1 MSHVTVAAT
10 ETDVA
15 EAAMRD
21 PDMRALKTGLSA
33 FLVVTAFFSI
43 SVNILLLVSPL
54 YMLQVYDRVLTSGS
68 METLILISVLAGGLM
83 VTYVFAE
90 SARRHALALA
100 ARFLH
105 RRFGEKLFNVNFAE
119 SRADGSLQ
127 KDLSD
132 LTVVQSFF
140 SNGLILP
147 VFDLPFTPCF
157 LLVLYLIHPLLGWLG
172 VAGAGLLLLIT
183 ILAELAAREPE
194 KTAQSV
200 ERASQDFASG
210 LAGQQSAIVSMGMAR
225 QAFQGWSSRKALS
238 DQLSLGTAKS
248 SNFFGALTRGLR
260 QTLQMGALG
269 LGGWLV
275 LQHVATPGVIIAGS
289 IVMGRALAPID
300 QCVGMWRQIIR
311 ARKSW
316 KNVRQRAANPLAKQ
330 DEYTPMPRPDP
341 RLELI
346 NLEVGHP
353 GAEQRVLPRFSLT
366 LERGTVL
373 AIVGPSGIG
382 KSTLLQTLTGVWS
395 PLDGQVTLGG
405 RDLHEWNQNDRGQYV
420 GYLPQDVELL
430 PGTVVQNIARF
441 TQADSA
447 QVIATAKD
455 CGAHEMVSALADG
468 YDTVIGPGGAQ
479 ISAGQKQA
487 IGLARA
493 LFGAPPL
500 LALDEPSANLDEFT
514 IAKLTRTLAA
524 QRAAGHVVLIATHDV
539 RMIQA
544 ADRVLLLNKNEIKLV
559 GADAYRAAI
568 ANKLQP
574 ATREALS

>member
-1 MSHVTVAAT
+1 MTVAAT

>member
-1 MSHVTVAAT
+1 MSRVTAAAA
-10 ETDVA
+10 ETSVD

-21 PDMRALKTGLSA
+21 PDMRALTTGLSA

-119 SRADGSLQ
+119 SRAGGSLQ

-172 VAGAGLLLLIT
+172 VAGAGLLLMIT

-225 QAFQGWSSRKALS
+225 QAFQGWSSRKALA

-260 QTLQMGALG
+260 QTLQMAALE
-269 LGGWLV
+269 
-275 LQHVATPGVIIAGS
+275 
-289 IVMGRALAPID
+289 GRLCLAH
-300 QCVGMWRQIIR
+300 C
-311 ARKSW
+311 
-316 KNVRQRAANPLAKQ
+316 
-330 DEYTPMPRPDP
+330 
-341 RLELI
+341 
-346 NLEVGHP
+346 
-353 GAEQRVLPRFSLT
+353 
-366 LERGTVL
+366 
-373 AIVGPSGIG
+373 
-382 KSTLLQTLTGVWS
+382 
-395 PLDGQVTLGG
+395 
-405 RDLHEWNQNDRGQYV
+405 
-420 GYLPQDVELL
+420 
-430 PGTVVQNIARF
+430 
-441 TQADSA
+441 
-447 QVIATAKD
+447 
-455 CGAHEMVSALADG
+455 
-468 YDTVIGPGGAQ
+468 
-479 ISAGQKQA
+479 
-487 IGLARA
+487 A
-493 LFGAPPL
+493 LFRAP
-500 LALDEPSANLDEFT
+500 
-514 IAKLTRTLAA
+514 R
-524 QRAAGHVVLIATHDV
+524 
-539 RMIQA
+539 
-544 ADRVLLLNKNEIKLV
+544 
-559 GADAYRAAI
+559 
-568 ANKLQP
+568 
-574 ATREALS
+574 